1 MNQNDTTAS
10 LAKPHPRRAIVI
22 VGNGLAA
29 WLTAATLARAVNA
42 SDYSISVLGN
52 GDDADALEPFICA
65 DATLPATNNFLADAG
80 LDEAQVIA
88 GTGGSISHGI
98 AMSGWANPTTSYIH
112 PFGSTGAALGP
123 VAFHQLLL
131 RLRQEGIPQRLANFS
146 LAALAAQAGRCVPSG
161 SDPASVLATCQ
172 YGLHLDC
179 NRLADILHR
188 EAETAG
194 VVAVTGKFGHAEQNA
209 DGHVSTVVTTDGKR
223 MDGDLF
229 IDCSGIGAVLAK
241 TVARTDWQDWSAW
254 LACDRL
260 VSGVVKTP
268 RPTAPY
274 SHGEAIETGWIRHLP
289 MQGRTLINGVYVAGR
304 CTEEQMLDTLLQS
317 SGSHEL
323 QHIYSGPLRF
333 GRRKNAWRH
342 NCICLGS
349 AAAVIDPLAVSNL
362 QLLIA
367 GIHRL
372 LGLLPGDG
380 DMEGVRSEYNR
391 QTALHLDHARDFAIM
406 HYKLNG
412 RPGEPFWDACRAMSI
427 PEEAAYKLRLYQS
440 RGRIPLYDE
449 EPLED
454 TSWLNLFDEHGI
466 IPGGYSRI
474 ADGFSLQDLQKH
486 LQRVRT
492 VMLDTLQKI
501 PLHAD
506 YLASLNRKFKTEKT
520 TAINRPEKIS
530 DTINT

>member
-1 MNQNDTTAS
+1 MNQDDTTAS
-10 LAKPHPRRAIVI
+10 LAMPHQRQAIVI

-42 SDYSISVLGN
+42 DDYSISVIGS
-52 GDDADALEPFICA
+52 GDETDALEPFIYA
-65 DATLPATNNFLADAG
+65 DATLPAQEDFLAAAG
-80 LDEAQVIA
+80 LDEGQVIA

-98 AMSGWANPTTSYIH
+98 VMSGWANPTTSYIH

-123 VAFHQLLL
+123 VSFYQLAL
-131 RLRQEGIPQRLANFS
+131 RLRHEGIPLRLANFS
-146 LAALAAQAGRCVPSG
+146 LAALAAQAGRCVPPG

-179 NRLADILHR
+179 NRLADFLRR

-194 VVAVTGKFGHAEQNA
+194 VLAVAGKFGHAEQNTGGDLDAIITA
-209 DGHVSTVVTTDGKR
+209 DGMRIDGS
-223 MDGDLF
+223 LF
-229 IDCSGIGAVLAK
+229 IDCSGVQALLEN
-241 TVARTDWQDWSAW
+241 TVANTGWLDWSTW
-254 LACDRL
+254 LPCDSL
-260 VSGVVKTP
+260 VSGIVEQP
-268 RPTAPY
+268 GSPPPY
-274 SHGEAIETGWIRHLP
+274 GHAEAIEAGWIRHLP
-289 MQGRTLINGVYVAGR
+289 MQGRTLLNGVYVAGR
-304 CTEEQMLDTLLQS
+304 YSEDQVLDKLVQS
-317 SGSHEL
+317 SGGNEL
-323 QHIYSGPLRF
+323 RHIYSGPVRF
-333 GRRKNAWRH
+333 GRRKNAWHH
-342 NCICLGS
+342 NYVSLGS

-362 QLLIA
+362 QLLIS
-367 GIHRL
+367 GIQRL

-380 DMEGVRSEYNR
+380 DMEGVRTEYNR
-391 QTALHLDHARDFAIM
+391 QTALHLDHARDFTIM

-427 PEEAAYKLRLYQS
+427 PEEPAYKLRLYQS

-454 TSWLNLFDEHGI
+454 TIWLNLFDEHGI

-474 ADGFSLQDLQKH
+474 ADGFKLQDLQKH

-506 YLASLNRKFKTEKT
+506 YLASLNSKLKTEKT
-520 TAINRPEKIS
+520 TANNRSE
-530 DTINT
+530 TIKT